1 MAKIILE
8 KSKCIG
14 CGTCQALCP
23 KYFEVKDGRA
33 RLKDSQSKSD
43 NEEMEIAEVED
54 CVKEAASAC
63 PMECIH
69 IKN

>member
-14 CGTCQALCP
+14 CGSCQVLCP
-23 KYFEVKDGRA
+23 KFFEI
-33 RLKDSQSKSD
+33 KDSKAHLKGSQTKSD
-43 NEEMEIAEVED
+43 NEEMETAEIDD

-63 PMECIH
+63 PMECIR
-69 IKN
+69 IEN